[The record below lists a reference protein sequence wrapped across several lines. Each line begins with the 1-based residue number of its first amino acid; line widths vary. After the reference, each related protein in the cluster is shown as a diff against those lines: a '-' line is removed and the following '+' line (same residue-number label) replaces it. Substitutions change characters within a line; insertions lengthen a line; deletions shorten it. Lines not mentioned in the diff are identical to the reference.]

1 MIDPIDAALLAEH
14 EKPQS
19 KPYRTSG
26 YTVREFA
33 ALPIA
38 RRLAIDAECSHR
50 AGLVFTTH
58 PHKAGQPYTV
68 GRVPARNRFPQRAR

>member
-14 EKPQS
+14 EKPAS
-19 KPYRTSG
+19 KPYRSSG

-38 RRLAIDAECSHR
+38 RRLAIDAECNQR

-58 PHKAGQPYTV
+58 AHSLDKPFTV
-68 GRVPARNRFPQRAR
+68 GRRPARKPR